1 MLWLILAVVGGV
13 LAWKFLKGKGG
24 SVTLPT
30 VSGAPA
36 QIDLHA
42 ALQMWEDAINRAAKQ
57 VELDTLARIKAHAN
71 IQARADEAAKV
82 AEAVAT
88 PAPKVP

>member
-1 MLWLILAVVGGV
+1 MLLIILVIVGVAV
-13 LAWKFLKGKGG
+13 AWKYFKNRGG
-24 SVTLPT
+24 TVTLPT
-30 VSGAPA
+30 TSGTPA

-82 AEAVAT
+82 AEAVA
-88 PAPKVP
+88 PAPKAP